1 MHDTPRPH
9 PHPDASTYREGAYV
23 IDTRTAALAQV
34 MGAPGPLVQV
44 RAPGGGR
51 EWEVPPQALRLATR
65 GEREAA
71 GVRGAA
77 PRSPVGCAECAE
89 LEAARR
95 AAVGAAAVDAMVAV
109 RSHFR
114 DAHLLPARP
123 R

>member
-1 MHDTPRPH
+1 MHDSPRPH
-9 PHPDASTYREGAYV
+9 PDPDVSTYRVGAYV
-23 IDTRTAALAQV
+23 IDTRTATLAQI
-34 MGAPGPLVQV
+34 MGTPGPRVQV

-71 GVRGAA
+71 GVRGV

-89 LEAARR
+89 LEAVRR
-95 AAVGAAAVDAMVAV
+95 AAVGAAAVDAVVAV

-114 DAHLLPARP
+114 DAHLLPAGP
-123 R
+123 W